1 MKRTNVMIGL
11 ASLVGAA
18 LFAGSA
24 LAVPAVFSPTGHLN
38 VRSGPGFQYPVVA
51 QMPANTRFPVT
62 GCIQD
67 YSWCS
72 VVVGSVTGW
81 ASAPYLVTDA
91 GGKPTNLQVSGA
103 QLGIPIVVPT
113 AVGAVVATPPV
124 GAIVPTPARGP
135 ADPAGAGGSF
145 LRDGTANS
153 TGLRRR
159 RSDGRRDLACGSAGL
174 SRPGVAL
181 RLFVHQRPEGAG
193 RAGRQEDRLRRQV
206 DERRLR
212 PRLDR
217 RVDRAG
223 GTRKRPPAMSRW
235 KTPWKK
241 RHNIPLQVRRRLVA

>member
-1 MKRTNVMIGL
+1 MKRTHVMIGL

-18 LFAGSA
+18 LFASSA

-103 QLGIPIVVPT
+103 QLGIPIVVPA
-113 AVGAVVATPPV
+113 AVGAVVATPSV
-124 GAIVPTPARGP
+124 GAIVPTPALVEPILP
-135 ADPAGAGGSF
+135 APEVLSYVTAQPIQQVFVDGEVMIGATLPAAVPVYPVPASPYVYSYINGQRVLVEPA
-145 LRDGTANS
+145 A
-153 TGLRRR
+153 RRI
-159 RSDGRRDLACGSAGL
+159 
-174 SRPGVAL
+174 VY
-181 RLFVHQRPEGAG
+181 V
-193 RAGRQEDRLRRQV
+193 
-206 DERRLR
+206 
-212 PRLDR
+212 
-217 RVDRAG
+217 
-223 GTRKRPPAMSRW
+223 
-235 KTPWKK
+235 
-241 RHNIPLQVRRRLVA
+241 VR